1 MSAWV
6 LVHRIDGEGQ
16 PPTVG
21 SVARER
27 ERREVGASLAA
38 LQEPA
43 DRLTVMAERAA
54 GVHTVDRV
62 ERGGDVREGDPVRRH
77 QDHTSRPGAARIHSC
92 APQPDVASIPS
103 AMR

>member
-62 ERGGDVREGDPVRRH
+62 ERGGGRTRR
-77 QDHTSRPGAARIHSC
+77 RPGTE
-92 APQPDVASIPS
+92 APGPYVPSGRGPDS
-103 AMR
+103 